1 MNRRDL
7 LTFVAAG
14 IAPLS
19 LPRLAS
25 AQAAEGIEFGAPFPM
40 SGPFAVNGKYGELGV
55 RMAIQ
60 RYGSVIG
67 RRLSYSVFDTEAKP
81 ATAVRKIQ
89 EAAEQKNAKF
99 FVGGILSP
107 EALAMGK
114 EVSRVGGVF
123 FCYSGA
129 DEITGKEC
137 NSATFRWPVPAH
149 GAIAQTVRPLIEAQ
163 PKAKRWYTITAQY
176 VFGEGMLAAT
186 KDVLKEKGVEL
197 VGNSYHSLSEKE
209 FSGYLTNAIAAKP
222 DVLVLLNFGT
232 QSTDALRQAISFG
245 LHKRMT
251 ILVPWTSGLE
261 QFQSIG
267 ADLTEGI
274 YFGAQYWHK
283 VDAPANSE
291 LIAQVSKELRITP
304 NYTLAGAYICTK
316 CVIDAISKAGSAS
329 PKAVISALE
338 GMKYDGLTGREE
350 IRKEDHQV
358 IKDYYLLR
366 GKAKKQMKDAD
377 DYVDVMSSGKSFLT
391 VEQAGCKLS

>member
-7 LTFVAAG
+7 LALAAAG
-14 IAPLS
+14 IAPMSLS
-19 LPRLAS
+19 RLAS

-60 RYGSVIG
+60 RYGTVIG
-67 RRLSYSVFDTEAKP
+67 RRLAYSVFDTEAKP
-81 ATAVRKIQ
+81 ATAVRKVQ
-89 EAAEQKNAKF
+89 EAAQQKNTKF

-114 EVSRVGGVF
+114 EVHRLGGVF

-137 NSATFRWPVPAH
+137 NAATFRWPVPAY
-149 GAIAQTVRPLIEAQ
+149 GAVAQTLRPLIEAQ

-197 VGNSYHSLSEKE
+197 VGNSYHSLAEKE

-245 LHKRMT
+245 LHKKMT

-261 QFQSIG
+261 QFQSLG
-267 ADLTEGI
+267 ADITEDI

-283 VDAPANSE
+283 VDSPTNRE
-291 LIAQVSKELRITP
+291 LIAQVNKELKIMP
-304 NYTLAGAYICTK
+304 NYTLAAAFICTK
-316 CVIDAISKAGSAS
+316 CVIDAIAKAGSTE

-338 GMKYDGLTGREE
+338 GMKFEGLTGQEQ

-377 DYVDVMSSGKSFLT
+377 DYVDVVSSGQSFLT